1 MWFALCFIGLLP
13 SHTFGWHRSPF
24 RLGAVRTPPEDTPSY
39 KTVAIAQIGASGSEI
54 IVVPESEVP
63 FLAPDVSDEVTA
75 AVSSLAATTVALLA
89 GDAVAAS
96 ALAGNAEQKR
106 ERIKLAFSAYDYCGS
121 GALSYDEAKA
131 LFTKLARSIIEEL
144 ADSTTTR
151 DAARKNAR
159 RILDEDDERGIINRV
174 ATKLLLLADVGG
186 DGLVDLME
194 LSNLFDTVQRSQSS
208 SSPETFPQPLRALAG
223 SLQLLPP
230 GVGTDPKKAGR
241 AAEWHIGVPGDDHS
255 LRSVDIGKG
264 LSVVGLGRSAD
275 ASAYFLPEL
284 GIVFD
289 AGIHVKSLQPKC
301 VLLTHGHRDHTSALP
316 TMAQNAKILAPKA
329 IASLVRRLLLAE
341 AQLNYG
347 DETQTDDETIA
358 ALGDFDVDGV
368 GDKDE
373 VLLPRSCYAG
383 SPTPLGVEV
392 FSAPHKSGVP
402 AVSYGICRVK
412 SRIKP
417 EYAAL
422 PKAELGKL
430 LRDDV
435 SIKEQYREGIIFY
448 TGDTTIDL
456 LRNRWA
462 EIFPKYSHVIHEVTF
477 FGLPSEELDQSSH
490 AKGHTH
496 YAQLHPFVLAFP
508 DTTFIC
514 VHWSLKYSRDDILDF
529 FRGQYGGVP
538 SNVVLWV

>member
-1 MWFALCFIGLLP
+1 
-13 SHTFGWHRSPF
+13 
-24 RLGAVRTPPEDTPSY
+24 
-39 KTVAIAQIGASGSEI
+39 
-54 IVVPESEVP
+54 
-63 FLAPDVSDEVTA
+63 
-75 AVSSLAATTVALLA
+75 VSSLAATTVALLA

-106 ERIKLAFSAYDYCGS
+106 ERIKLAFSAYDHCGS
-121 GALSYDEAKA
+121 GVLSYDEAKA

-144 ADSTTTR
+144 AASATTR

-208 SSPETFPQPLRALAG
+208 SAETFPQPLRALAG

-230 GVGTDPKKAGR
+230 GAGTDAMKAER
-241 AAEWHIGVPGDDHS
+241 AAEWHVGVPGDDHS

-316 TMAQNAKILAPKA
+316 TMAQNAKVLAPKA

-347 DETQTDDETIA
+347 NEAQTDDETIA
-358 ALGDFDVDGV
+358 ALGDFDIVGV

-383 SPTPLGVEV
+383 SPTPLGVQV

-402 AVSYGICRVK
+402 AVSYGIFRVK

-435 SIKEQYREGIIFY
+435 SIKEQYHEGIIFY

-456 LRNRWA
+456 LRGRWA
-462 EIFPKYSHVIHEVTF
+462 EIFPKYSHIIHEVTF
-477 FGLPSEELDQSSH
+477 FGLPSEALDQATH
-490 AKGHTH
+490 EKGHTH

-508 DTTFIC
+508 ETTFIC
-514 VHWSLKYSRDDILDF
+514 VHWSLKYSRGDILDF